1 MSNFRS
7 KHLRKWGTVQGF
19 AHRLKDVRRFQS
31 GSLRSIRLN
40 FLCYSVSGVC
50 MHRHWHTIIDIYKGN
65 FPIFFQKTQ
74 LAHGKH
80 FASRN
85 MQLSAYQ
92 QTERATKR
100 TQVRPVVF
108 TAPKETSV
116 FHDLPQTNEFRSACS
131 VMSTSKRL
139 RQNSASNIY
148 NTSPAAFSDNL

>member
-7 KHLRKWGTVQGF
+7 KDLRKWGTVQGF
-19 AHRLKDVRRFQS
+19 ASRLKDVRRFQS
-31 GSLRSIRLN
+31 ASLRSIRLN

-74 LAHGKH
+74 LPHGKH

-85 MQLSAYQ
+85 MQFSAYQ

-116 FHDLPQTNEFRSACS
+116 FHDLPQTDEFRSASS
-131 VMSTSKRL
+131 VMSTSKRF
-139 RQNSASNIY
+139 RQNSASSIY
-148 NTSPAAFSDNL
+148 NTSPAAFPDNL

>member
-1 MSNFRS
+1 MRNCSRIRS
-7 KHLRKWGTVQGF
+7 QTLGCQKISK
-19 AHRLKDVRRFQS
+19 RFIKLNQAKF
-31 GSLRSIRLN
+31 SLLQC
-40 FLCYSVSGVC
+40 FWC
-50 MHRHWHTIIDIYKGN
+50 MHAPPLAHYNHIQKGN

-148 NTSPAAFSDNL
+148 NTSPAAFPDNL